1 MQQLFGELR
10 SLPPCDPD
18 RSSPPRSG
26 QAAQSRDLAFLV
38 GASHATRI
46 SLLYTMQSA
55 SRRGLYIDM
64 TNNLDCRVWQC
75 KTHVFEGFTDD
86 YHDARLVYWQS
97 FDDVCKAS
105 NREKQLKN
113 WRRAKTLRLIAT
125 MNPRW
130 QDLAA
135 DWYETAAIVPKPA
148 LPKVPGLWRP
158 FTW

>member
-1 MQQLFGELR
+1 MSYALYPRVIPIGAARSEAAKLR
-10 SLPPCDPD
+10 SRGTL
-18 RSSPPRSG
+18 RSWWER
-26 QAAQSRDLAFLV
+26 AMRREYDFYV
-38 GASHATRI
+38 
-46 SLLYTMQSA
+46 YTMQSA

-64 TNNLDCRVWQC
+64 TNNLYRRVWQR
-75 KTHVFEGFTDD
+75 KAHGFEGFTDD

-97 FDDVCKAS
+97 FDDVCKAI

-113 WRRAKTLRLIAT
+113 WRRAKNLRLIAT

-148 LPKVPGLWRP
+148 LPKVPRLWRP

>member
-1 MQQLFGELR
+1 MQQIFGELR
-10 SLPPCDPD
+10 SLPPCDPE
-18 RSSPPRSG
+18 RGNPPRSG

-38 GASHATRI
+38 ERAMRREYHF
-46 SLLYTMQSA
+46 YVFTMLSA
-55 SRRGLYIDM
+55 SRRGRYIDM
-64 TNNLDCRVWQC
+64 TNNLHRGVRQH

-97 FDDVCKAS
+97 FDDVCKAI

-113 WRRAKTLRLIAT
+113 WRRAKNLRLIAT

-135 DWYETAAIVPKPA
+135 DWYGTAAIVPKPA
-148 LPKVPGLWRP
+148 
-158 FTW
+158 